1 MDNGSGSTVSAGCS
15 RCLAR
20 CGTEA
25 QFPSYAR
32 NATHAT
38 QGRCVEKY
46 AREYAT
52 HAREYAT
59 TEILRN
65 EYATDATEYAR
76 TEKIRNEYATHAR
89 EYASRTENTQRTQRN
104 GHASHATGVH
114 ARIEPI
120 LFSRKRRNGQPIR
133 SEQQRDRRPDFK

>member
-1 MDNGSGSTVSAGCS
+1 MKTRLFNRNYQLPVQKDRRSQTK
-15 RCLAR
+15 
-20 CGTEA
+20 A

-89 EYASRTENTQRTQRN
+89 EYATTEILRN
-104 GHASHATGVH
+104 GIRNA
-114 ARIEPI
+114 
-120 LFSRKRRNGQPIR
+120 RKRIR
-133 SEQQRDRRPDFK
+133 KPN

>member
-1 MDNGSGSTVSAGCS
+1 MIRLLYLHCSLRSISSAVP
-15 RCLAR
+15 RKRNAK
-20 CGTEA
+20 A

-65 EYATDATEYAR
+65 G
-76 TEKIRNEYATHAR
+76 IRNA
-89 EYASRTENTQRTQRN
+89 
-104 GHASHATGVH
+104 
-114 ARIEPI
+114 
-120 LFSRKRRNGQPIR
+120 RKRIR
-133 SEQQRDRRPDFK
+133 KPN